1 MSNIS
6 VTGNEAQFNEKVT
19 FLKDVEIKGT
29 LSVPETQELNLKKVI
44 TPDIEGSPNLQ
55 ITGDSITIS
64 GETTFLNQVNFQE
77 ALSFPNLEIRDL
89 FKVGTGGTVITADSS
104 LNPGKVGI
112 GSTQPTELLDV
123 FGKAKIIDLD
133 LTRLNVSGVSTFVGV
148 STFNNQIFT
157 NKISN
162 LGIITSNMIHLTGG
176 SFTAPNG
183 DEVSDTAIVVNENF
197 GIYSLESGTDGL
209 RNIIQKDNDVIDIGQ
224 TGTGF
229 INDIRILPGARGTV
243 SIGHSGEVS
252 LFSSLDGTAGV
263 KKLSTTGAGVSVFG
277 SIHGID
283 VGVNTSR
290 IGIGTN
296 VIEPVNTNSFDDD
309 TQGTL
314 RLAVKGSISIERNIY
329 DSSGSPGVDGVF
341 LKRDST
347 GVRWTAIAPGEG
359 GGILLQNEGQDVPS
373 SGLAQTFTTINF
385 SQVNSFGIGIDNL
398 VATAADISTTT
409 GNSIATVFTND
420 FWGVEEGHSGVDTGI
435 YRMTNVG
442 IGSSVPSVTLD
453 VKGDTII
460 DGAFKVVGLSTFVG
474 ITTNESTLFTN
485 QLSASGVSTF
495 VGITTSKSTLFT
507 NQLSASGVSTFEGN
521 IRANG
526 NIVGDNL
533 TEITNIFE
541 IDAERGDFDAII
553 GLSVKS
559 ALHPLPIA
567 FISDAVFDF
576 DIDVDGHTELDDLQ
590 VSGVSTFGN
599 NIDANANLDVD
610 GHTEL
615 DDLRVSGVSTFV
627 GITTNES
634 TLFTKEFSVSGVS
647 TFVGITT
654 NESTLFTNQLSA
666 LGVSTFN
673 SNVILAGNSSLS
685 IEGVGPQNIFFKDN
699 TADGMK
705 IVYRNT
711 PDQLRIEK
719 QSDNNIFLAAD
730 RDGGQLEL
738 YHNNDIRLST
748 TGLGITVFGTTQTQQ
763 LNVSGFSTFLEDI
776 TVGTSA
782 TVGFGTNT
790 FFFQTAEFL
799 PPTNEDGLI
808 IDIGNNS
815 STGSHIKLKGVGPQT
830 IDFRGNFDAE
840 GIKFSYDTTNNLL
853 KIQKSDDDNFMFL
866 SADRDDGK
874 VEIGH
879 GGTKK
884 LETTASGIDIT
895 GALKVSGISTFG
907 NTIELDGALKDVN
920 NTIADPGAGKT
931 DYRLSS
937 VGTGVSWRP
946 SGVQTKRT
954 IWVSKNGSDSNSGL
968 LEGDAKATV
977 GAAASIAVE
986 TDTIKIRPGVYEEDN
1001 PIGLRTDVSVT
1012 GEDIRLVTIQ
1022 PKNTFK
1028 DVFHVRRG
1036 CLIENLNFGG
1046 SNVGESHDGAACVA
1060 FPTPSGADSAIS
1072 GYTEPGPATEGPS
1085 GRWRSPYIRNC
1096 TNFMTGSIGMK
1107 VDGNNATATV
1117 PGSGADLKS
1126 MVCDSFTQYNEAG
1139 IGVSLTNDA
1148 YAQLVSIFTINT
1160 DIGIFASS
1168 GAQCDLTNSNS
1179 SFGNFG
1185 LVATGLGSTQF
1196 TGIVSNT
1203 DPSGTL
1209 IASTN
1214 PDQQDTVVAAGV
1226 TDSSNTPRRPFDGQ
1240 ALFFQINLDN
1250 YVGYVVGTG
1259 TITEPLQELGSI
1271 KLIGTPQ
1278 ELSGFSPINPPS
1290 VLIRDND
1297 GTQEPKGP
1305 QGIIA
1310 EATAT
1315 INAAGVLTEI
1325 DVVASGRNYL
1335 STQNIVVDIEGN
1347 TGIATAVM
1355 NPIFFTVES
1364 ATEPTTTGITT
1375 ITFNEFIPY
1384 ELFPNDKFAL
1394 RRISR
1399 ILTSSH
1405 SFEYVGTGTA
1415 INNSVPLRGA
1425 IPIKAN
1431 EVVATDGAQIPFTST
1446 DQKGN
1451 FDIGQGLQIN
1461 QTTSTIS
1468 GRDFSRSLQ
1477 AEVTPLILALR

>member
-55 ITGDSITIS
+55 ITGDSITVS

-77 ALSFPNLEIRDL
+77 TLSFPNLEIRDIL
-89 FKVGTGGTVITADSS
+89 KVGAGGTVITADSS

-133 LTRLNVSGVSTFVGV
+133 LTNLNVTGLSTFVGV

-162 LGIITSNMIHLTGG
+162 SGIITSNMIHLTGG
-176 SFTAPNG
+176 SFTAPAPGGNTKN
-183 DEVSDTAIVVNENF
+183 DTAIVVNENF
-197 GIYSLESGTDGL
+197 GIYSLELQTGEGNNNKFL
-209 RNIIQKDNDVIDIGQ
+209 RSIIQKDSNVI
-224 TGTGF
+224 
-229 INDIRILPGARGTV
+229 
-243 SIGHSGEVS
+243 SIGEPDTDFIEAIDLQPGLSGSVRIHH
-252 LFSSLDGTAGV
+252 GTTSTSNIKIETSGV
-263 KKLSTTGAGVSVFG
+263 GATVFG
-277 SIHGID
+277 SIHAVD

-296 VIEPVNTNSFDDD
+296 VIEPVNTNSFDDT

-329 DSSGSPGVDGVF
+329 DSAGAPGADGFF
-341 LKRDST
+341 LKRDGT
-347 GVRWTAIAPGEG
+347 GIRWTAIAPGEG
-359 GGILLQNEGQDVPS
+359 GGISLQNEGQDVPS

-385 SQVNSFGIGIDNL
+385 SQTNSFGIGVDNL
-398 VATAADISTTT
+398 VATAADTSTNQ
-409 GNSIATVFTND
+409 GNSISTVFTND
-420 FWGVEEGHSGVDTGI
+420 FWGVVEGHTGVDTGI

-453 VKGDTII
+453 VKGDTKI
-460 DGAFKVVGLSTFVG
+460 DGTFTVVGLSTFVG

-485 QLSASGVSTF
+485 QLSASGISTF
-495 VGITTSKSTLFT
+495 VG
-507 NQLSASGVSTFEGN
+507 N
-521 IRANG
+521 
-526 NIVGDNL
+526 
-533 TEITNIFE
+533 
-541 IDAERGDFDAII
+541 IDANAD
-553 GLSVKS
+553 L
-559 ALHPLPIA
+559 
-567 FISDAVFDF
+567 
-576 DIDVDGHTELDDLQ
+576 DVDGHTELDDVN
-590 VSGVSTFGN
+590 VSGFSTFSELVDINDGGQAN
-599 NIDANANLDVD
+599 TFKVEDLTDNRVVIAGSGGELEDDANLTFDGSTLSVGVNLDVD

-615 DDLRVSGVSTFV
+615 DGLQVSGVSTFNNNIDANADLDV
-627 GITTNES
+627 DGHTELDDVN
-634 TLFTKEFSVSGVS
+634 VSGVS
-647 TFVGITT
+647 TFNDISRFKEDVEFHGAT
-654 NESTLFTNQLSA
+654 
-666 LGVSTFN
+666 GVT
-673 SNVILAGNSSLS
+673 S
-685 IEGVGPQNIFFKDN
+685 ISFDK
-699 TADGMK
+699 
-705 IVYRNT
+705 
-711 PDQLRIEK
+711 
-719 QSDNNIFLAAD
+719 SDNSLKFVDNAKLKLGN
-730 RDGGQLEL
+730 GGDLEL
-738 YHNNDIRLST
+738 YHTGARSEIINN
-748 TGLGITVFGTTQTQQ
+748 TGDLVIQPGIDSSLLLRSQSGAPHFKGVHDAEVEIYHSGNKKLQTLGFGITVFGITETQL
-763 LNVSGFSTFLEDI
+763 LNVTGVSTFIGLSTFNNGIIVESGISTFSDNVI
-776 TVGTSA
+776 VGTSA
-782 TVGFGTNT
+782 TVGFGTT
-790 FFFQTAEFL
+790 AYFFQTVEFF
-799 PPTNEDGLI
+799 PPTDKDGLI
-808 IDIGNNS
+808 IDIGDDA
-815 STGSHIKLKGVGPQT
+815 STGSHIKLKGVGPQI
-830 IDFRGNFDAE
+830 IDFRGNFDAD
-840 GIKFSYDTTNNLL
+840 GIKFSYNTSDNLL
-853 KIQKSDDDNFMFL
+853 KIQKSDDDNYVFL

-895 GALKVSGISTFG
+895 GTLKVSGISTFG

-920 NTIADPGAGKT
+920 DTIADPGAGKT

-986 TDTIKIRPGVYEEDN
+986 TDTIKIRPGVYEENN

-1046 SNVGESHDGAACVA
+1046 SNVGEPHDGAACVA
-1060 FPTPSGADSAIS
+1060 FPPPAGSDSAIT

-1185 LVATGLGSTQF
+1185 LVAVGLGSTQF

-1203 DPSGTL
+1203 NPAGDV
-1209 IASTN
+1209 IASTVA
-1214 PDQQDTVVAAGV
+1214 DQQDTVVATGV
-1226 TDSSNTPRRPFDGQ
+1226 TDSSNSPRRPFDGQ
-1240 ALFFQINLDN
+1240 ALFFRINLDN
-1250 YVGYVVGTG
+1250 YPDVVGSG
-1259 TITEPLQELGSI
+1259 RITSPLQELGSI

-1278 ELSGFSPINPPS
+1278 ELSGFSPLDPPD
-1290 VLIRDND
+1290 VLIRDVD
-1297 GTQEPKGP
+1297 GIQEPKGP
-1305 QGIIA
+1305 QAIIA

-1315 INAAGVLTEI
+1315 VNAAGVLTEI

-1355 NPIFFTVES
+1355 SPILFTVES
-1364 ATEPTTTGITT
+1364 ATEPTSTGITT

-1384 ELFPNDKFAL
+1384 ELFPDDPFSL
-1394 RRISR
+1394 QRISR

>member
-19 FLKDVEIKGT
+19 FLKDVDIKGT
-29 LSVPETQELNLKKVI
+29 LFVPETQELNLKKVI
-44 TPDIEGSPNLQ
+44 TPDIQGSPNLQ
-55 ITGDSITIS
+55 ITSDSITVS

-77 ALSFPNLEIRDL
+77 TLSFPNLEIRDIL
-89 FKVGTGGTVITADSS
+89 KIGVGGTVITADSR

-133 LTRLNVSGVSTFVGV
+133 LTNLNVTGLSTFVGV

-162 LGIITSNMIHLTGG
+162 VGIITSNMIHLTGG

-197 GIYSLESGTDGL
+197 GIYSLESGADGL

-229 INDIRILPGARGTV
+229 INDIRILPGSTGTV

-263 KKLSTTGAGVSVFG
+263 KKLSTTGVGITVFG
-277 SIHGID
+277 SIHAVD
-283 VGVNTSR
+283 VGLNTSR
-290 IGIGTN
+290 IGIGTS
-296 VIEPVNTNSFDDD
+296 VIEPVNTNSFDDA

-329 DSSGSPGVDGVF
+329 DSSGAPGADGFF
-341 LKRDST
+341 LKRDGT
-347 GVRWTAIAPGEG
+347 GIRWTAIAPGEG
-359 GGILLQNEGQDVPS
+359 GGISLQNEGQDVPS

-385 SQVNSFGIGIDNL
+385 SQANSFGVGVDNL
-398 VATAADISTTT
+398 VATAADTSTNQ
-409 GNSIATVFTND
+409 GNSISTVFTND
-420 FWGVEEGHSGVDTGI
+420 FWGVVEGHTGVDTGI

-453 VKGDTII
+453 VKGDTKI

-485 QLSASGVSTF
+485 QLSASGISTF
-495 VGITTSKSTLFT
+495 LG
-507 NQLSASGVSTFEGN
+507 
-521 IRANG
+521 
-526 NIVGDNL
+526 
-533 TEITNIFE
+533 
-541 IDAERGDFDAII
+541 
-553 GLSVKS
+553 
-559 ALHPLPIA
+559 
-567 FISDAVFDF
+567 
-576 DIDVDGHTELDDLQ
+576 
-590 VSGVSTFGN
+590 
-599 NIDANANLDVD
+599 NIDADANLDVD

-615 DDLRVSGVSTFV
+615 DDVNVSGFSTFSELVDINNGGVADTFKVEDLTDNRVVIVGSDGELEDDSNLTFDGSTLSVGVDLDVDGHTELDDLKVSGVSTFSDNIDANANLDV
-627 GITTNES
+627 DGQTELDDVN
-634 TLFTKEFSVSGVS
+634 VSGVT
-647 TFVGITT
+647 TFKDDVEFHGSAGITSISFDKSD
-654 NESTLFTNQLSA
+654 NSLKFVDDAKLKIGNNGDLEIFHNSSNNNTLIKESA
-666 LGVSTFN
+666 LGSLF
-673 SNVILAGNSSLS
+673 IQSSDLYLTDS
-685 IEGVGPQNIFFKDN
+685 DNTNMLYARDNEGV
-699 TADGMK
+699 T
-705 IVYRNT
+705 
-711 PDQLRIEK
+711 
-719 QSDNNIFLAAD
+719 
-730 RDGGQLEL
+730 L
-738 YHNNDIRLST
+738 YHGGGERLQT
-748 TGLGITVFGTTQTQQ
+748 LGFGITVFGTTQTQQ
-763 LNVSGFSTFLEDI
+763 LNVTGVSTFLDDVI
-776 TVGTSA
+776 VGTSA
-782 TVGFGTNT
+782 TVGFGTT
-790 FFFQTAEFL
+790 AYFFQTAEFF
-799 PPTNEDGLI
+799 PPTNKDGLI
-808 IDIGNNS
+808 IDIGDNA
-815 STGSHIKLKGVGPQT
+815 STGSHIKLKGVGPQI
-830 IDFRGNFDAE
+830 IDFRGNFDAD
-840 GIKFSYDTTNNLL
+840 GIKFSYNTSDNLL

-866 SADRDDGK
+866 SVDRDDGK

-884 LETTASGIDIT
+884 LETTASGIDVT
-895 GALKVSGISTFG
+895 GHVETDTLRVSGISTFG
-907 NTIELDGALKDVN
+907 NTIELDGALKDIN
-920 NTIADPGAGKT
+920 DTIADPGAGKT

-977 GAAASIAVE
+977 GGAAAVAIE
-986 TDTIKIRPGVYEEDN
+986 TDTIKIRPGIYEENN

-1046 SNVGESHDGAACVA
+1046 SNVGEPHDGAACVA
-1060 FPTPSGADSAIS
+1060 FPPPSGADSAVS

-1185 LVATGLGSTQF
+1185 LVAVGLGSTQF

-1203 DPSGTL
+1203 NPAGEV
-1209 IASTN
+1209 IASTVA
-1214 PDQQDTVVAAGV
+1214 DQQDTVVAVGV
-1226 TDSSNTPRRPFDGQ
+1226 TDLSNSPRRPFDGQ
-1240 ALFFQINLDN
+1240 ALFFRINLDN
-1250 YVGYVVGTG
+1250 YPDVVGSG
-1259 TITEPLQELGSI
+1259 RITSPLQELGSI

-1278 ELSGFSPINPPS
+1278 ELSGFSPLDPPD
-1290 VLIRDND
+1290 VLIRDAD
-1297 GTQEPKGP
+1297 GIQEPKGP

-1310 EATAT
+1310 EASAT
-1315 INAAGVLTEI
+1315 VNAAGVLTEI

-1335 STQNIVVDIEGN
+1335 SSQNIVVDIEGN

-1355 NPIFFTVES
+1355 SPILFTVES
-1364 ATEPTTTGITT
+1364 ATEPTTVGLTT

-1384 ELFPNDKFAL
+1384 ELFPDDPFSL
-1394 RRISR
+1394 QRISR